1 MAKRMTNAQ
10 LTDENIALRHNID
23 LLKRQLAELT
33 SAPAPTPTRPAP
45 SATDVVHSYVKSDG
59 SRWNKVRIGYNTY
72 AHRPA

>member
-23 LLKRQLAELT
+23 LLKRQIADLT
-33 SAPAPTPTRPAP
+33 SVRAQHSAP
-45 SATDVVHSYVKSDG
+45 STTSGDIVHRYVKADG